1 MCDWPEVDLQVEGSP
16 CVDWSSVGK
25 CQGRQGPNSK
35 ALLSALFTVAR
46 SQPRCYIHENVP
58 NFDVSII
65 EAVLGQMYN
74 ITTIEVSPA
83 DAGHVECG
91 RSRVY
96 TVCVHKTR
104 CNVLMPVD
112 LMYYKML
119 MPLMDTV
126 VEVED
131 VWREK
136 NPARLL
142 KEMSTVENRL
152 KNQRVEDIVNDWT
165 PLLTEFEASN
175 LAKYEEIWEQKHKVQ
190 AKSDASAAYTLMQDA
205 TTHTTMVNK
214 EAGLIE
220 RSCCFRDVHTA
231 PGMLSGNHT
240 PHTSSHP
247 ILTHTMPH
255 THMHIYLYKYMQLH
269 AS

>member
-1 MCDWPEVDLQVEGSP
+1 M
-16 CVDWSSVGK
+16 
-25 CQGRQGPNSK
+25 
-35 ALLSALFTVAR
+35 
-46 SQPRCYIHENVP
+46 P
-58 NFDVSII
+58 NFDASII
-65 EAVLGQMYN
+65 EAALTQMCN

-104 CNVLMPVD
+104 CDVLTQVD
-112 LMYYKML
+112 MMYYKIL
-119 MPLMDTV
+119 KPLMDTV

-142 KEMSTVENRL
+142 KEMSTMGHRL
-152 KNQRVEDIVNDWT
+152 KEQRVEDIVNDRT

-175 LAKYEEIWEQKHKVQ
+175 LAKYEEIWEQKHKVK
-190 AKSDASAAYTLMQDA
+190 ANSNASAAYTLMQDA
-205 TTHTTMVNK
+205 STHTTMVNK

-220 RSCCFRDVHTA
+220 CSCCFRNGCTA
-231 PGMLSGNHT
+231 PGMLSGNRT
-240 PHTSSHP
+240 PHTSSHT
-247 ILTHTMPH
+247 IYTHTMPH
-255 THMHIYLYKYMQLH
+255 TYMHLYLYIYMQLH
-269 AS
+269 AT